1 MQFYA
6 VSYKVF
12 GFYKFFMCTDYGMY
26 WPILLVLF
34 ASTVGRVGCNKKT
47 NGRTLAAVGRPWPLR
62 TSSMAL
68 TSRVGATKPHSIAA

>member
-12 GFYKFFMCTDYGMY
+12 GFYRLFMRTDYGMY
-26 WPILLVLF
+26 WLILLVLF
-34 ASTVGRVGCNKKT
+34 ASTVGRVGCNKKI
-47 NGRTLAAVGRPWPLR
+47 GRTLAAVGRPWPLR